1 LRLSICLRILR
12 TSLISFYV
20 PFASA
25 IIDRSEVSVHCVM
38 LLTYSYR
45 TTNENIPGGKTGR
58 RIIRFRR
65 LGERECLGDW
75 FTESFD
81 LTLGHSAFSAAREY
95 SSLFPKC
102 GRCWLSSEILSG
114 SKSVGSSFLATNKPL
129 AGRGIRLTG
138 AHFDPKHE

>member
-45 TTNENIPGGKTGR
+45 TTNENIPGGKAGR
-58 RIIRFRR
+58 RIIR
-65 LGERECLGDW
+65 LGVSANVNLSAIGLPRA
-75 FTESFD
+75 
-81 LTLGHSAFSAAREY
+81 LT
-95 SSLFPKC
+95 
-102 GRCWLSSEILSG
+102 
-114 SKSVGSSFLATNKPL
+114 
-129 AGRGIRLTG
+129 
-138 AHFDPKHE
+138 